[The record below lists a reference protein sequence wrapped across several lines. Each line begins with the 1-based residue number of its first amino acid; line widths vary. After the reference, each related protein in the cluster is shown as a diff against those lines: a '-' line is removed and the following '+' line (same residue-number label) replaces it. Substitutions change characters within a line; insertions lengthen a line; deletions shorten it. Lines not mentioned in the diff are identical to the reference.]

1 MEETSR
7 VSAGAELVH
16 TVEIGAAGRQGAWRR
31 PLFEELASV
40 HERSALYG
48 QYFAKSG
55 VKELDV
61 ALGGGLRPGQYIEL
75 RGRSGTG
82 KSLLCNSVL
91 SRNIHTFRIVY
102 LDSEN
107 NHQCVDLVQTRL
119 PQISSSSYYQLF
131 PVFCIEDVLDVLRQ
145 TEAEEERRLCHF
157 TMHGHSGTSLQPLL
171 LIFDAVSGFVA
182 AATGTDPDPLIETG
196 LRLRSLACIYNA
208 IVLVSNSMPIMPW
221 ISRCAPM
228 PPCGIIIETGP
239 ALRVNTG
246 NEPIVVGSLRG
257 PQPTCG
263 AQRREVSLHMLEHNG
278 KDQDS

>member
-119 PQISSSSYYQLF
+119 PQISSSSYYQLL

-145 TEAEEERRLCHF
+145 TEAEEERRLVTLQC
-157 TMHGHSGTSLQPLL
+157 MGT
-171 LIFDAVSGFVA
+171 A
-182 AATGTDPDPLIETG
+182 A
-196 LRLRSLACIYNA
+196 
-208 IVLVSNSMPIMPW
+208 LVCN
-221 ISRCAPM
+221 
-228 PPCGIIIETGP
+228 PC
-239 ALRVNTG
+239 
-246 NEPIVVGSLRG
+246 
-257 PQPTCG
+257 C
-263 AQRREVSLHMLEHNG
+263 
-278 KDQDS
+278 